1 MNLMSEDLE
10 KGCKQQQLQKTLQV
24 GWQEDQEL
32 GKKNK
37 KKHNQKHLECVPSF
51 QGD

>member
-1 MNLMSEDLE
+1 MSEDLE
-10 KGCKQQQLQKTLQV
+10 KGYRQQQLQKTLQV

-32 GKKNK
+32 GIKTKNK
-37 KKHNQKHLECVPSF
+37 KKHNQKHLKCVPSF

>member
-10 KGCKQQQLQKTLQV
+10 KGCKQQKIQKTLQV

-32 GKKNK
+32 GKKK
-37 KKHNQKHLECVPSF
+37 KQEKT
-51 QGD
+51 